1 MRLDSYCLPIFGEQF
16 WEQSIK
22 IPVFIVFI
30 LALSPDYQGLTL
42 VLMCLYY
49 YYHSIYGF
57 DSLGGTLL
65 RRLTVSKD
73 NRKQDDAVADG
84 LDGVSEEITE

>member
-1 MRLDSYCLPIFGEQF
+1 MG
-16 WEQSIK
+16 QSIK

-30 LALSPDYQGLTL
+30 LALSPDYQGLML

-57 DSLGGTLL
+57 DSLGGGLL
-65 RRLTVSKD
+65 RRLTVSKGVR
-73 NRKQDDAVADG
+73 NQDDPTADG
-84 LDGVSEEITE
+84 LDGVAEEVAE

>member
-1 MRLDSYCLPIFGEQF
+1 MS
-16 WEQSIK
+16 S
-22 IPVFIVFI
+22 
-30 LALSPDYQGLTL
+30 DYQGLIL

-65 RRLTVSKD
+65 RRLTVF
-73 NRKQDDAVADG
+73 NGRRNQDDAAADG
-84 LDGVSEEITE
+84 LDGVAEEIEE